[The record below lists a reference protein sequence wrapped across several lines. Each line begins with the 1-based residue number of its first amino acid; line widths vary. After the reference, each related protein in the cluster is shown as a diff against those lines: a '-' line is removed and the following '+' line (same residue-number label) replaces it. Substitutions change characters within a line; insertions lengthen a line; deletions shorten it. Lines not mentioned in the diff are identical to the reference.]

1 MINKPLQIS
10 VDGEVLDLIS
20 DGEVLD
26 LVYERVIKILEEVDE
41 YMTNPKQRYS
51 TDEYNMMFVRMEVC
65 NEVMKVLKNNED
77 YEYVDHAINKYDK
90 EEV

>member
-1 MINKPLQIS
+1 MNKKPLK
-10 VDGEVLDLIS
+10 DEPLS

-26 LVYERVIKILEEVDE
+26 LVYERVIKILKEVDE
-41 YMTNPKQRYS
+41 YMTNPEQRYS
-51 TDEYNMMFVRMEVC
+51 TDEYNMMFGRMEAC

>member
-1 MINKPLQIS
+1 MDIDEAKQL
-10 VDGEVLDLIS
+10 GLDVEAEI
-20 DGEVLD
+20 EVLD
-26 LVYERVIKILEEVDE
+26 LVYKRVIKILEEVDE
-41 YMTNPKQRYS
+41 YMTNPEQRYS

>member
-1 MINKPLQIS
+1 MNKQSLKDEPL
-10 VDGEVLDLIS
+10 S

-41 YMTNPKQRYS
+41 YMTNPKQLYS
-51 TDEYNMMFVRMEVC
+51 TDEYNMMFGRMEAC

-90 EEV
+90 ENE

>member
-1 MINKPLQIS
+1 MKTNKDEPL
-10 VDGEVLDLIS
+10 S

-51 TDEYNMMFVRMEVC
+51 TDEYNMMFGKMEAC

-77 YEYVDHAINKYDK
+77 YEYVDHAINKYE
-90 EEV
+90 EEVD

>member
-1 MINKPLQIS
+1 MKTDKDEPL
-10 VDGEVLDLIS
+10 S

-41 YMTNPKQRYS
+41 YMTNPEQRYS
-51 TDEYNMMFVRMEVC
+51 TDEYNMMFGRMEAC

-90 EEV
+90 EEY